1 MIMAARKKVQP
12 KVDVNLIPREESEEN
27 VKNAYEKG
35 KQEGQLEGQQEVY
48 RAIADFL
55 SNRMLTHFQVKN
67 DELAKELR
75 EIYSLIK
82 ANIK

>member
-1 MIMAARKKVQP
+1 MAARKKVQP

-35 KQEGQLEGQQEVY
+35 KLEGQQEVY

>member
-1 MIMAARKKVQP
+1 MVMATTKKEKP
-12 KVDVNLIPREESEEN
+12 KTEETQEQLEQ
-27 VKNAYEKG
+27 AFQKG
-35 KQEGQLEGQQEVY
+35 KFEGQQEVY
-48 RAIADFL
+48 KIMADFL
-55 SNRMLTHFQVKN
+55 KKRMVEHFETKN

>member
-1 MIMAARKKVQP
+1 MAARKKVQP

-35 KQEGQLEGQQEVY
+35 KQEGQQEGQQEVY
-48 RAIADFL
+48 RGVAEFL
-55 SNRMLTHFQVKN
+55 SQRMLSHFQLKN

>member
-35 KQEGQLEGQQEVY
+35 KLEGQQEVY